1 MKKPSRHN
9 ATSAPSSRKGRK
21 MHLNLPGDDGGDK
34 ARPRFRVPPSQAQ
47 PKAVFTCCHYC
58 GYDPE
63 VIPENGTCPKCGGHS
78 WERNAIS
85 VRLLPKS
92 RGSRR

>member
-1 MKKPSRHN
+1 MIKPSRHN
-9 ATSAPSSRKGRK
+9 PSSAPSARKHGR
-21 MHLNLPGDDGGDK
+21 MHLNLSRDEDDE

-63 VIPENGTCPKCGGHS
+63 VIPENGACPKCGGHS

-85 VRLLPKS
+85 VRLLPK
-92 RGSRR
+92 GRR